1 MEEDCIASR
10 GPQRT
15 VAFVKKKNIIRGAAN
30 NVPVHAF
37 SVPFK

>member
-1 MEEDCIASR
+1 MEEDCIASQ

-15 VAFVKKKNIIRGAAN
+15 VAFVKNNIIRGAEN
-30 NVPVHAF
+30 NVAVHAF